1 MEQIFRI
8 ISNQGYYNNS
18 LSVKDQINT
27 LWSENDDRKPATLL
41 QKVSYFGLENF
52 IHLLIQY
59 EVDLNQKV
67 IHEKIISYK
76 IFKKILIQNFII
88 IIFFIYLIKKYN

>member
-88 IIFFIYLIKKYN
+88 IIFFIYLIK